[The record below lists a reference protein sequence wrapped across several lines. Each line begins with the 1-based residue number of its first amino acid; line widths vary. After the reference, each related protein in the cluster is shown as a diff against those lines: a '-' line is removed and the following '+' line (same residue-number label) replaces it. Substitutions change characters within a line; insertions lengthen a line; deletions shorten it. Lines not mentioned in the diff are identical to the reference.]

1 MGRSTF
7 PLDKAGE
14 MLIGDGRS
22 PFGIE
27 AGDCCG
33 IRFATSRARRPPW
46 RDVVQL
52 SPNPRRLP
60 DSMPGGFHGGNVP
73 SKNTASN
80 YSRLTV
86 HNLDPRPRSAS
97 RKASLLL
104 A

>member
-7 PLDKAGE
+7 PPDKAGKI
-14 MLIGDGRS
+14 LIGDGRS

-33 IRFATSRARRPPW
+33 IRFATW
-46 RDVVQL
+46 QDVVQL
-52 SPNPRRLP
+52 SLNPRRLP